1 MSNNVTS
8 RVKGIFDTHEE
19 LRSFLRKKEKL
30 KTRKTIIAEQAGV
43 SPAMVSQIL
52 SEIRHAG
59 PDPDRTIL
67 IKKLNSYWKPT
78 IEVDPI

>member
-1 MSNNVTS
+1 MQTNITS
-8 RVKGIFDTHEE
+8 RVKGIFDTHQE
-19 LRSFLRKKEKL
+19 LRDFLRAKEKS
-30 KTRKTIIAEQAGV
+30 KIRKNVIAQQAGV

-59 PDPDRTIL
+59 PDPDRKDL
-67 IKKLNSYWKPT
+67 MQKLNSYWKPT